1 MLKREVESERPDRPY
16 LCVFCGSSM
25 GSHPAYTDAAQR
37 VGSAIATHR
46 MGLVYGGGRVG
57 LMGVVADATLA
68 GGGQV
73 VGVIPDPLAT
83 KEVAHRGVTELIVVP
98 GMHERK
104 AKMAERAAGFLT
116 LPGGVGTLEE
126 FFEILTWA
134 VLGLHRKPIGILNV
148 EGYFDPLLTF
158 LDNAIAQGFVR
169 PAHRELMVIS
179 DDPETLVA
187 KLLDHTMPPRERQW
201 IKPDE
206 S

>member
-1 MLKREVESERPDRPY
+1 
-16 LCVFCGSSM
+16 M
-25 GSHPAYTDAAQR
+25 GIKPAYADAAKR
-37 VGSAIATHR
+37 VGAAIATNR

-68 GGGQV
+68 GGGPV

-83 KEVAHRGVTELIVVP
+83 KEVAHHGVTELIVVP

-134 VLGLHRKPIGILNV
+134 VLGLHRKPLGILNV
-148 EGYFDPLLTF
+148 DGYYDPLLAF
-158 LDNAIAQGFVR
+158 LDTAIAQGFVR
-169 PAHRELMVIS
+169 PAHRELMVVS
-179 DDPETLVA
+179 DDPEALVA
-187 KLLDHTMPPRERQW
+187 RLLDHTMPPPGRQW
-201 IKPDE
+201 IKPE
-206 S
+206 EV

>member
-1 MLKREVESERPDRPY
+1 MSKQEAEPASFDRPY

-25 GSHPAYTDAAQR
+25 GTRPAYADAAQR
-37 VGSAIATHR
+37 VGAAIASNR

-68 GGGQV
+68 GGGPV

-126 FFEILTWA
+126 FFEIITWA

-148 EGYFDPLLTF
+148 DGYFDPLLAL
-158 LDNAIAQGFVR
+158 LDNSIAQGFAR
-169 PAHRELMVIS
+169 PAHRDQLVVS
-179 DDPETLVA
+179 DDPERLVA
-187 KLLDHTMPPRERQW
+187 KLLDHAMPPQGRQW
-201 IKPDE
+201 INSDE
-206 S
+206 T

>member
-1 MLKREVESERPDRPY
+1 
-16 LCVFCGSSM
+16 M
-25 GSHPAYTDAAQR
+25 GSRPAYADAAQR
-37 VGSAIATHR
+37 VGSAIATNR
-46 MGLVYGGGRVG
+46 LGLVYGGGRVG

-68 GGGQV
+68 GGGPV

-126 FFEILTWA
+126 FFEIITWA

-148 EGYFDPLLTF
+148 DGYFDSLLAF
-158 LDNAIAQGFVR
+158 LDDSVAQGFVR
-169 PAHRELMVIS
+169 PAHRELMVVS
-179 DDPETLVA
+179 DNPETLVA
-187 KLLDHTMPPRERQW
+187 NLLDHTMPPVGRRW
-201 IKPDE
+201 IESDE
-206 S
+206 T